1 MLLNCLI
8 SFPLLLWWHK
18 SLKISETPIWN
29 ECEIQKLIH
38 FFRLCHAKSEM
49 VFRCCVLKLSKV
61 FQTIPHILFYTVFI
75 YKLNFFFDRLSNQ
88 LFQGSDP
95 SLPDVLPPKK
105 LSSPSCFPGP
115 NPPKIPHLLSQAT
128 PHPVP
133 FSHDVTTTMQRPRPF
148 W

>member
-18 SLKISETPIWN
+18 SLKIWETPIWN

-38 FFRLCHAKSEM
+38 FFRSCHAKSEM

-61 FQTIPHILFYTVFI
+61 FQTIPHILLYSFYLFI
-75 YKLNFFFDRLSNQ
+75 YISTGFPTNCFKDQTQVFPTYYLLKSC
-88 LFQGSDP
+88 LH
-95 SLPDVLPPKK
+95 LH
-105 LSSPSCFPGP
+105 CFPSP
-115 NPPKIPHLLSQAT
+115 NPPNIPHLLSQAT